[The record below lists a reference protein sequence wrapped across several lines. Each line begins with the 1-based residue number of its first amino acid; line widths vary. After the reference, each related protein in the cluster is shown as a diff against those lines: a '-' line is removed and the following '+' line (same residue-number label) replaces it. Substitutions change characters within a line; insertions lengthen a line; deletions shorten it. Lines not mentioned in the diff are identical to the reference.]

1 MNKKVFLLQII
12 FLGVSVV
19 VQAQET
25 IEPDDAVTTRHL
37 DDEGQ
42 VVQPYGIHD
51 NPFSVLDVADI
62 VYICPVNTGFSRIIK
77 GNKEGTDVSSQ
88 GASRGNRQNASSKG
102 S

>member
-37 DDEGQ
+37 
-42 VVQPYGIHD
+42 VSL
-51 NPFSVLDVADI
+51 FSARYLKTE
-62 VYICPVNTGFSRIIK
+62 PPLNIK
-77 GNKEGTDVSSQ
+77 N
-88 GASRGNRQNASSKG
+88 
-102 S
+102 